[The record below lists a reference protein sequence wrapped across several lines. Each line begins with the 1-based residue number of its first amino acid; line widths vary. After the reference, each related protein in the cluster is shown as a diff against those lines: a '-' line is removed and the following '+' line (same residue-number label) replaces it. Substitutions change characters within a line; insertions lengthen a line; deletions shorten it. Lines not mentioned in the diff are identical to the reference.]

1 MKFMPTPSRISRR
14 PAARAFQEQCSVS
27 ATYGV
32 QRTTN
37 GLLTRARASPVLTHA
52 VRVLCSA
59 AVAGDSRVAG
69 LEGSASRSA
78 LERKAL
84 ASAPATVNRSACRS
98 LLEREVTASVP
109 ATVNRGASRSVPE
122 TEVLANA
129 PATASR
135 CSGHQC
141 GGPAFPRPR
150 KRTACRLVSSRR
162 GSSSRW

>member
-1 MKFMPTPSRISRR
+1 MPTPSRVSRR
-14 PAARAFQEQCSVS
+14 PTAHAFQEQCSVS
-27 ATYGV
+27 AAYGV

-37 GLLTRARASPVLTHA
+37 GLLTRARASPVSTHA

-78 LERKAL
+78 LEREAL

-109 ATVNRGASRSVPE
+109 ATVNRSASRSVLE
-122 TEVLANA
+122 REVLASA

-135 CSGHQC
+135 CSGPQC
-141 GGPAFPRPR
+141 GGPALHRPR
-150 KRTACRLVSSRR
+150 KRTACRLVSPRR
-162 GSSSRW
+162 ASSSRR